1 MLSISARTLRLAAPV
16 TRSFAP
22 APWRG
27 KKKKAGKRTGGGG
40 SPTDLPPG
48 VSELVDF
55 PHFETNMQK
64 AVDVLHNN
72 FSRIRA
78 GGASPGMLDGIQV
91 QVYGTS
97 TALQKVAQVSVK
109 DGRTLMVNV
118 FDDQTAGAVEKA
130 IRSAGLNLNPVKDGQ
145 GRLKVPVPKKTEQAR
160 QSLAKV
166 AVKDAEAAKVA
177 TRMVRR
183 KAMDAVK
190 GFKDDVTKDDL
201 KRMENVVQKMSDKYI
216 HLISQSL
223 DDKIKSINVT

>member
-1 MLSISARTLRLAAPV
+1 MLSLSARTWRLATPV

-27 KKKKAGKRTGGGG
+27 KKKKAGKRTGGGA
-40 SPTDLPPG
+40 SQADLPAA

-64 AVDVLHNN
+64 AVDVLHDN

-78 GGASPGMLDGIQV
+78 GGASPGMLDGILV
-91 QVYGTS
+91 QAYGTS
-97 TALQKVAQVSVK
+97 TVLEKVAQVSVK

-118 FDDQTAGAVEKA
+118 FDDQTTGAVEKA

-145 GRLKVPVPKKTEQAR
+145 GRFRVPVPKKTEQAR
-160 QSLAKV
+160 QSLAKI

-190 GFKDDVTKDDL
+190 GLKDDVTKDDF
-201 KRMENVVQKMSDKYI
+201 KRMENVVQQMSDKYV
-216 HLISQSL
+216 HLISHSL
-223 DDKIKSINVT
+223 EEKIKSINVT